1 MPSNELLVICG
12 IALLFVFI
20 ILAVLALI
28 MRLIII
34 VFPEKEAVADSAVLA
49 AVSAAVY
56 SLFPGTK
63 ISKVEEQK

>member
-1 MPSNELLVICG
+1 MPSHELLTICG
-12 IALLFVFI
+12 IAFLFVFT

-34 VFPEKEAVADSAVLA
+34 IFPERKDLSDSAVLA
-49 AVSAAVY
+49 AVSATMC

-63 ISKVEEQK
+63 ITKVEEQK